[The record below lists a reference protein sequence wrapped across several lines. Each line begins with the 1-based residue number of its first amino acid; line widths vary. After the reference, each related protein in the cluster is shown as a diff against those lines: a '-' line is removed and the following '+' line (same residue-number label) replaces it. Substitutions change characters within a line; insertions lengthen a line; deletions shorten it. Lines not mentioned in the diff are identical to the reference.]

1 MIFQNDLQF
10 YTNLAGGQ
18 PDRQTE
24 SRWAIVLARHAGDPS
39 AGRPVYQKE
48 VLFSMHV
55 CPLSRPWFMPCLC
68 LCLSFD
74 DPQTPLLATLFGEQ
88 CVTKQQNKREQRTR
102 QLQQGIECR
111 DRDRDSEETTTS
123 LLTAPQHTKCIF
135 SSARFLLW
143 SLLFVPSVLVV
154 Y

>member
-24 SRWAIVLARHAGDPS
+24 SRWAIVLARHAGDPA

-68 LCLSFD
+68 LSFD
-74 DPQTPLLATLFGEQ
+74 DP
-88 CVTKQQNKREQRTR
+88 
-102 QLQQGIECR
+102 
-111 DRDRDSEETTTS
+111 
-123 LLTAPQHTKCIF
+123 
-135 SSARFLLW
+135 
-143 SLLFVPSVLVV
+143 
-154 Y
+154 